1 MSHSVES
8 MFYVGQLPWLGLG
21 QQLEGDPSV
30 AEAVAASGL
39 GWDVEVVPLVAA
51 DTGADAPARAVRRV
65 SDRRILGVVGP
76 AYHPLQNASCFAW
89 FQPFLDA
96 GLARLHTGG
105 SLYDGRKVWLLAEIK
120 RDPIEVGPG
129 DLVRKFLLLSKG
141 HDGTSSVRVGLSP
154 VRVVCANTLALAHS
168 GKAGSHLIRVRH
180 TRRLAA
186 NLEALRDVIKLADQE
201 FVATAEQYR
210 RLRDRGINQADLE
223 KYVRRVFALE
233 GGTLNGNQRH
243 ILNSCLRLFEEG
255 RGSDLPGVRGTLWG
269 AYNSVSEFL
278 GFERGNSRDSR
289 LGSLWFGASRRTNAR
304 ALETALAM
312 AA

>member
-1 MSHSVES
+1 MAHAVET
-8 MFYVGQLPWLGLG
+8 MFFVDQLPWHGLG
-21 QQLEGDPSV
+21 EQLEGDPSV

-39 GWDVEVVPLVAA
+39 GWDVELVPLVAA
-51 DTGADAPARAVRRV
+51 DSGADAPARAVRRV
-65 SDRRILGVVGP
+65 TDRRILGVVGP
-76 AYHPLQNASCFAW
+76 AYHPLQNAACFSW

-105 SLYDGRKVWLLAEIK
+105 SLYGGRKVWLLAEIK
-120 RDPIEVGPG
+120 RDAMEIGPG
-129 DLVRKFLLLSKG
+129 DTVRKHLLLSSS
-141 HDGTSSVRVGLSP
+141 HDGSTSIRVGLTP
-154 VRVVCANTLALAHS
+154 IRVVCANTLALAHS
-168 GKAGSHLIRVRH
+168 GTAGSQLIRVRH
-180 TRRLAA
+180 TRRLAT
-186 NLEALRDVIKLADQE
+186 NLEALRDVINLADRE
-201 FVATAEQYR
+201 FAATAEQYR
-210 RLRDRGINQADLE
+210 QLRDRGINQADLE

-233 GGTLNGNQRH
+233 DSTLNGNQRH
-243 ILNSCLRLFEEG
+243 LLNSCLRLFEEG